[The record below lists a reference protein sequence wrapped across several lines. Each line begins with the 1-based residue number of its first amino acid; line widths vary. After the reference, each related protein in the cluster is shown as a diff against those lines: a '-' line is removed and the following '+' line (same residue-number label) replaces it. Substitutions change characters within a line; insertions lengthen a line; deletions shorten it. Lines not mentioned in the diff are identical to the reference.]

1 METLKDLKQAQ
12 KTATRQQALV
22 KELDVLVLDIDRCEK
37 TIAVLQSELNQAGN
51 KYPSP
56 RTTREDIDYLT
67 DLLRV
72 ANKKLAWEKQIAS
85 VQKRAPGI
93 MEQMAQLMQDPTHP
107 PSEQTRTE
115 VLRALKAVQAAM
127 ERLHAAKPV

>member
-1 METLKDLKQAQ
+1 MLQAELS
-12 KTATRQQALV
+12 QA
-22 KELDVLVLDIDRCEK
+22 
-37 TIAVLQSELNQAGN
+37 SS

-85 VQKRAPGI
+85 IQKRAPGL
-93 MEQMAQLMQDPTHP
+93 MEQMAQLMQDPTNP
-107 PSEQTRTE
+107 PSEQIRTD
-115 VLRALKAVQAAM
+115 VLRALKAVQSAM
-127 ERLHAAKPV
+127 ERLHAAKPA